1 MPTYDYKCDDCGYA
15 FELFQ
20 GMMEKKLTT
29 CPKCHGSVRR
39 LIGAGAGVV
48 FRGSGFYETDYRSA
62 EYRQKKKE
70 ESKRSEGDTKT
81 PEPTTTAKG
90 ATKSPKG
97 EKTER
102 PVKPKK
108 NPPPTES

>member
-29 CPKCHGSVRR
+29 CPKCRGSVRR

-48 FRGSGFYETDYRSA
+48 FRGAGFYETDYRSA

-70 ESKRSEGDTKT
+70 ESKRSEGDSKAAEGASTPRAATESSKSDKT
-81 PEPTTTAKG
+81 DAP
-90 ATKSPKG
+90 S
-97 EKTER
+97 
-102 PVKPKK
+102 KPKK
-108 NPPPTES
+108 SPPPET

>member
-29 CPKCHGSVRR
+29 CPKCQGSVRR

-48 FRGSGFYETDYRSA
+48 FKGSGFYETDYRIA
-62 EYRQKKKE
+62 EYRRRKKE
-70 ESKRSEGDTKT
+70 DSKGSESGSSSASKAD
-81 PEPTTTAKG
+81 AKPD
-90 ATKSPKG
+90 ASAA
-97 EKTER
+97 
-102 PVKPKK
+102 KK
-108 NPPPTES
+108 VDPPASD